1 VQVSPRQPPRPSRP
15 LAISAIALCA
25 CWPVHAGA
33 QASQPVAEAGAW
45 TFRASLYGYLPT
57 VGGSST
63 VPADPAGG
71 SINVD
76 AGNMLDNLKGTVMG
90 TLEAHNGRWGAFTDV
105 VYLKLGNTK
114 DQSRDFTI
122 GDIGLPAGTSAHL
135 DWRLKGVVWTLAGQY
150 RLVSRPGLTLDA
162 LGGARLLSLQQ
173 DLTWDITGNIGPI
186 ASSGRAG
193 SSGSKNSVWDGIVGV
208 KGQYGFG
215 RRGQWYAPFYVDV
228 GTGGSDLTW
237 QAAAGI
243 GYAFAWGG
251 ITAMWRHLD
260 YDLKPGKT
268 LNDINFDGPMVGV
281 TFRW

>member
-1 VQVSPRQPPRPSRP
+1 VQDSARQPVRLSRP
-15 LAISAIALCA
+15 LAMSVVALGA

-33 QASQPVAEAGAW
+33 QASPPVAEAGAW
-45 TFRASLYGYLPT
+45 HFRASLYGYLPT

-63 VPADPAGG
+63 FPADPAGG
-71 SINVD
+71 SINVEG
-76 AGNMLDNLKGTVMG
+76 GNLLDNLKLTVMG
-90 TLEAHNGRWGAFTDV
+90 TLDAHNGRWGAFTDV

-135 DWRLKGVVWTLAGQY
+135 DWQLEGVVWTLAGQY

-162 LGGARLLSLQQ
+162 LAGARLLSLHQ

-186 ASSGRAG
+186 APSGRNG
-193 SSGSKNSVWDGIVGV
+193 STSSKSSVWDGIVGV

-215 RRGQWYAPFYVDV
+215 SGGRWYAPFYVDV
-228 GTGGSDLTW
+228 GAGGSDLTW

-243 GYAFAWGG
+243 GYAFQWGG
-251 ITAMWRHLD
+251 FTALWRHLD
-260 YDLKPGKT
+260 YKMKPGKT
-268 LNDINFDGPMVGV
+268 LKDISFDGPMVGV